1 MIRILRISVL
11 WLKTPE
17 TLGPRLVKQTS
28 TPRFDGARTLD
39 SKTLDSWTLDS
50 WTLESQLGHKIRFLD
65 FGFLDI

>member
-1 MIRILRISVL
+1 MIVIIRISVL

-17 TLGPRLVKQTS
+17 TLGPRLVKQTN

-39 SKTLDSWTLDS
+39 SKTLDS